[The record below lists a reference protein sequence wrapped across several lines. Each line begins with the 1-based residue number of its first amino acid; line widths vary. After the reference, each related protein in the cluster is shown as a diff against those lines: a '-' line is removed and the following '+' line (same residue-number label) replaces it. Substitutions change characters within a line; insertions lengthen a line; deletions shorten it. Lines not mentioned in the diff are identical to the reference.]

1 MRKLAEV
8 QKAKNL
14 MHEAMEWSAFKWSF
28 KTTTV
33 RETADQA
40 KTALDRLERAV
51 KARWTDEA
59 KAAYKCLTAKAG
71 KAAQER
77 QKDRQQPQ
85 PQTADPQILVLVAKV
100 ADADSAAE
108 SAGMDAANTFDE
120 AERKW
125 SVSLAREGCNK
136 AIHAWALREKA
147 IRKAEGV
154 ADWLRSESEAATS
167 INREDPHPLE

>member
-14 MHEAMEWSAFKWSF
+14 MHEAIEWSTFKWSF
-28 KTTTV
+28 KTSRV

-40 KTALDRLERAV
+40 KAALDRLERAV

-59 KAAYKCLTAKAG
+59 KAAYKSLTAKAG
-71 KAAQER
+71 KAARER
-77 QKDRQQPQ
+77 QKDQQQ

-108 SAGMDAANTFDE
+108 SAGVDAANTFDE

-147 IRKAEGV
+147 IRRAESVG
-154 ADWLRSESEAATS
+154 DWLCSESQATS
-167 INREDPHPLE
+167 CSPDERR

>member
-14 MHEAMEWSAFKWSF
+14 MHEAMEWSTFKWLF
-28 KTTTV
+28 KTSAV

-40 KTALDRLERAV
+40 KAALDRLERAV

-59 KAAYKCLTAKAG
+59 KATYKSLTAKAG
-71 KAAQER
+71 NAARER
-77 QKDRQQPQ
+77 QKDQQQPQ
-85 PQTADPQILVLVAKV
+85 TVDPHILVLIAKV
-100 ADADSAAE
+100 VDADSAAE
-108 SAGMDAANTFDE
+108 SAGLDAANTFDK
-120 AERKW
+120 AERQ
-125 SVSLAREGCNK
+125 SSISLAREGCNK

-154 ADWLRSESEAATS
+154 AEWLRSESRAAS
-167 INREDPHPLE
+167 CSPEERQ